1 MKSFIIFLVSVFLFV
16 GCGKT
21 QPSSPDAAKGDAPEI
36 SILEAVKGADI
47 ETVKQHLAA
56 GTDINEKDNL
66 LGQRPLHQAIAD
78 GHAEIAKLLIKSGAD
93 VNATNNFN
101 TTPLMLAADKSES
114 IVKLLID
121 KGANVNA
128 KGTMG
133 TTALHGAAYSG
144 NKIVAELLIAN
155 GAEVNAKGM
164 GFETP
169 LDSAEELAGNE
180 TPETLAAKKEV
191 ATLLRKHGGV
201 KGLED
206 ALKKA
211 SESAT
216 KKTE

>member
-1 MKSFIIFLVSVFLFV
+1 MVSVLLFV
-16 GCGKT
+16 GCGNS
-21 QPSSPDAAKGDAPEI
+21 QPSSPDAVKVDAPDI
-36 SILEAVKGADI
+36 SILEAVKEGNI
-47 ETVKQHLAA
+47 ETVKQHLDA
-56 GTDINEKDNL
+56 GTDIDEKDNL
-66 LGQRPLHQAIAD
+66 WGQRPLHQAIAD
-78 GHAEIAKLLIKSGAD
+78 GHAEIARLLIESGAN

-114 IVKLLID
+114 IVKLLIA

-128 KGTMG
+128 KGTMNS
-133 TTALHGAAYSG
+133 TALHSAAGSG

-155 GAEVNAKGM
+155 GADVNAKEM

-169 LDSAEELAGNE
+169 LDSAEELAGDE
-180 TPETLAAKKEV
+180 TPEVLAAKKEV

>member
-21 QPSSPDAAKGDAPEI
+21 QPSSPDAAKVDAPDI
-36 SILEAVKGADI
+36 SILEAVKVGNV
-47 ETVKQHLAA
+47 ETVKQHLDA
-56 GTDINEKDNL
+56 GTDIEEKDDIW
-66 LGQRPLHQAIAD
+66 GQRPLHQAIAD
-78 GHAEIAKLLIKSGAD
+78 GDAEIARLLIESGAN

-101 TTPLMLAADKSES
+101 TTPLILAADKSES
-114 IVKLLID
+114 IIKLLID
-121 KGANVNA
+121 KGADVNA

-211 SESAT
+211 SESST
-216 KKTE
+216 KN